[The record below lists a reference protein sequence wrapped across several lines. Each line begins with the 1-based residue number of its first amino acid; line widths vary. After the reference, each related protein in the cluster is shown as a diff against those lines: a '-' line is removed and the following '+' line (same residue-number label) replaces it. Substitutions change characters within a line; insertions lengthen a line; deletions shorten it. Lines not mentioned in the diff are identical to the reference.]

1 MASELQAGKYL
12 ADGQSASAPSYSF
25 GHTTATGMYSPG
37 ANQIRFS
44 TASTDRLTLDSSG
57 RVGVGVA
64 PGAKLH
70 VSSGTTNNLGDDV
83 SEVRFIGPDKP
94 ITGEQANVVIQSNDD
109 VAVNKGG
116 SLAFGGRNTTSSP
129 NASNFA
135 QISGRKEN
143 ADAANTNDQ
152 RYGGYLAFSTA
163 GSTSDIAERMRI
175 DSTGLATFSNGITV
189 KGANNW
195 SHISSQDGQSVSI
208 ADDAQIQIADVEAG
222 AMLVHVY
229 DRGTGYGGL
238 IFVSYAGAPVIVAD
252 PSGVFAVAD
261 TDNKYCV
268 YKSSDV
274 GSHDVFLKNR
284 SGGTKGFSVLVTAA
298 VLDDF

>member
-1 MASELQAGKYL
+1 MASELEVANVKAETYRSGRSDGDVYIQAATASDFVAIGTQVSSTLLKVDGSGKL
-12 ADGQSASAPSYSF
+12 SCVNDITIQKNNGNLILHGTADGSQQAVLFRNDEDEDKGFIKYRDTYSSA
-25 GHTTATGMYSPG
+25 GGNTMEVGTDGTT
-37 ANQIRFS
+37 
-44 TASTDRLTLDSSG
+44 RLT
-57 RVGVGVA
+57 
-64 PGAKLH
+64 
-70 VSSGTTNNLGDDV
+70 
-83 SEVRFIGPDKP
+83 
-94 ITGEQANVVIQSNDD
+94 
-109 VAVNKGG
+109 
-116 SLAFGGRNTTSSP
+116 
-129 NASNFA
+129 
-135 QISGRKEN
+135 IS
-143 ADAANTNDQ
+143 
-152 RYGGYLAFSTA
+152 
-163 GSTSDIAERMRI
+163 
-175 DSTGLATFSNGITV
+175 STGLATFACSGSQHIVISDGAGTPSTWDVGRDTTTGNLVIRQNASTKMTVSGAGIANITGGITV
-189 KGANNW
+189 KGTNNW